1 MKKTIYFLVLG
12 LTLNAFTFL
21 NAQEKGDKK
30 IITLRSYLEKYVCIR
45 AAEEG
50 KAYADY
56 QTPKDKATHLK
67 VYDLGNDKIALK
79 GVNDKYLSNKKGL
92 IEATSIKIMETETFT
107 VVKVAP
113 DWIALKANDGTYVS
127 VNPKKNNQ
135 LISGKP
141 TVAEWETFNITVIYD
156 PVVKITDVALTG
168 SVIDDKTKLPIVASV
183 EITNVLSGE
192 VITQLKTDE
201 TGKFTAKIPSNSK
214 VAIYA
219 KCEKYLP
226 ASQNL
231 TTTDNQATAE
241 VNLALVK
248 MEVGG
253 IVKLNNILFQAGKT
267 TIKAESYP
275 ELDNIY
281 QVFVDN
287 PAMVVEIS
295 GHTDSDG
302 SDVYNLKLSQDRA
315 SAIKDYLVSK
325 GIVDIRIIAVG
336 YGETMPV
343 MPNDTP
349 EGKEQNRRVEFKI
362 LKN

>member
-1 MKKTIYFLVLG
+1 MKKTTYILFLG
-12 LTLNAFTFL
+12 LLLNATAFV
-21 NAQEKGDKK
+21 NAQNKGDKK
-30 IITLRSYLEKYVCIR
+30 IITLRSYLEKYICVR
-45 AAEEG
+45 TAEEG
-50 KAYADY
+50 KVYADY
-56 QTPKDKATHLK
+56 QTPKDKATQLK
-67 VYDLGNDKIALK
+67 VYDLGNDKVALK
-79 GVNDKYLSNKKGL
+79 GVNDKYLSNQKGL
-92 IEATSIKIMETETFT
+92 IAATSIKVTDNETFT
-107 VVKVAP
+107 VIKVAP

-141 TVAEWETFNITVIYD
+141 TVAEWETFYITVIYD
-156 PVVKITDVALTG
+156 PVVKITDVTLSG
-168 SVIDDKTKLPIVASV
+168 SVVDDKTKLPIIASV

-192 VITQLKTDE
+192 VLSQLTTDE

-214 VAIYA
+214 IAVYA

-226 ASQNL
+226 ASQNMA
-231 TTTDNQATAE
+231 TTDQQTTAE

-253 IVKLNNILFQAGKT
+253 IVKLNNILFQTGKT

-281 QVFVDN
+281 QVFIDN
-287 PAMVVEIS
+287 PAMEVEIS

-302 SDVYNLKLSQDRA
+302 SEAYNLKLSQERA
-315 SAIKDYLVSK
+315 NAIKEYIVSK
-325 GIVDIRIIAVG
+325 GIVDAKIKAVG
-336 YGETMPV
+336 YGETKPV
-343 MPNDTP
+343 ASNDTE
-349 EGKEQNRRVEFKI
+349 EGKGQNRRVEFKI